1 MVSYSGTLYFT
12 TIKYIHTDVM
22 LRDREVADK
31 VTQASWEGTSP
42 LDCSPRKAGQGSVQT
57 QGDAAG

>member
-1 MVSYSGTLYFT
+1 
-12 TIKYIHTDVM
+12 M
-22 LRDREVADK
+22 LGDREVADK

-42 LDCSPRKAGQGSVQT
+42 LDCSLRKAGQGSMQT